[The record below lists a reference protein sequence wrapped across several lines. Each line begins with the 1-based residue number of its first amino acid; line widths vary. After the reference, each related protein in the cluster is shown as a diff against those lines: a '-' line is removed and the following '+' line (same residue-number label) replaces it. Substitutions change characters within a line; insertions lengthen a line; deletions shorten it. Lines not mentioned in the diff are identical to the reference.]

1 MRVFEPAVPDWC
13 QDDLCVTTVGFAVS
27 PCPARGLGFVEPM
40 SNPFESQDSFEDQV
54 FEGLSLEHADLS
66 DRVFDRCTFRSSKLG
81 ETRWWRSRLDECVFE
96 GCDIVRADVKML
108 ALRGVRFKACRLM
121 GVDFADIAKFP
132 DVSFHE
138 CNLHYASFATLALRK
153 TVFERC
159 SFTEANF
166 FETDLT
172 EAKLDDCQFTGAR
185 FEACDLRKARFLR
198 AENLFIDPTKN
209 RVAGAKV
216 PLETA
221 VLLATSFGMRVLD
234 FQSERDD
241 DGTK

>member
-1 MRVFEPAVPDWC
+1 M
-13 QDDLCVTTVGFAVS
+13 T
-27 PCPARGLGFVEPM
+27 
-40 SNPFESQDSFEDQV
+40 NPFEGKDSFEDEV
-54 FEGLSLEHADLS
+54 FEGLTLEHADLS
-66 DRVFDRCTFRSSKLG
+66 DREFDRCTFRNSKLG
-81 ETRWWRSRLDECVFE
+81 HTRWLRSRLDECVLE
-96 GCDIVRADVKML
+96 GCDLVRADVKML
-108 ALRGVRFKACRLM
+108 ALRGVTFKSCRLM

-138 CNLHYASFATLALRK
+138 CNLHYASFASIALRK
-153 TVFERC
+153 AVFDKC

-166 FETDLT
+166 FEADLT

-198 AENLFIDPTKN
+198 AQDLFIDPAKN

-234 FQSERDD
+234 FQSDRDD
-241 DGTK
+241 DAKK